1 MQAHQESGHEHSMQ
15 SSHPVLPV
23 FGLGGTLP
31 ASSAEQ
37 IGPPLGHA
45 STGTGHVGLMVA

>member
-1 MQAHQESGHEHSMQ
+1 MQAHHESAHEHSMQ

-31 ASSAEQ
+31 ASSGEQ
-37 IGPPLGHA
+37 IGPPVGQA
-45 STGTGHVGLMVA
+45 STGTGHVGLVVA